1 IPILSLGGSGVI
13 SVFANTNPKE
23 CHDMV
28 DSWFKGDQA
37 KALEIQQKYLDYIH
51 ALFCEVNP
59 IPVKEALNAMGKQV
73 GGYRLPLYEMAEKN
87 KQHLYDEMKKA
98 GLL

>member
-1 IPILSLGGSGVI
+1 VI

-28 DSWFKGDQA
+28 AKWFEGDQA
-37 KALEIQQKYLDYIH
+37 GALAIQQKYLDYIH

-59 IPVKEALNAMGKQV
+59 IPVKAALNAMGKEV

-87 KQHLYDEMKKA
+87 HEHLLDEMRKA
-98 GLL
+98 GIL